1 MTNLNYITALLVI
14 VILFHGCHT
23 VDGSN
28 VSNKQEIHLKDRA
41 LHYWDKRVNKNDA
54 EKALYFLSKYHSV
67 KPDDLDIAI
76 LYSRACYFN
85 GYYIEKKSAKQDSL
99 YLEGYQIAI
108 KIIYNSNPRIRGKLT
123 QLVFSFV
130 RVEHPLN
137 LMFILIKK
145 DRERRKKENQFY
157 VDLLF
162 TFT

>member
-23 VDGSN
+23 GDGSDLF
-28 VSNKQEIHLKDRA
+28 NKQEIYLKDRA

-67 KPDDLDIAI
+67 NPDDFDIAI

-99 YLEGYQIAI
+99 YLEGYQIVK
-108 KIIYNSNPRIRGKLT
+108 KISYISY
-123 QLVFSFV
+123 
-130 RVEHPLN
+130 
-137 LMFILIKK
+137 
-145 DRERRKKENQFY
+145 Y
-157 VDLLF
+157 W
-162 TFT
+162 